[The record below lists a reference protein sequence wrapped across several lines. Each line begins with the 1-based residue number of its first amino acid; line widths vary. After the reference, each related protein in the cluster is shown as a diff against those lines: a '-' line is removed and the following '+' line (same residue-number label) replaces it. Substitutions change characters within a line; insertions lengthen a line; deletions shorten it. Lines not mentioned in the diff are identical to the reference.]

1 MNEQRITYAEL
12 KLAKDSKRPQV
23 KPKGSK
29 SSTTVTEQGVT
40 YAELSLH
47 NAARDPQENGKSCHL
62 KGLAAPPEKCI
73 AGTLG
78 LTCLVLIGII
88 VAVLVI
94 SYTTEEP
101 EQNGFSSEQNDCPN
115 GTKNQEEYHCGPCPQ
130 GWFSY
135 SNNCYYFSAEK
146 KTWKESVTACQ
157 CMNSQLLY
165 IESEEEMKFMEF
177 IRALSWIGVYRSGSD
192 QPWTLVN
199 GSASELEIRES
210 ASANYHCVTLQSTY
224 YADNCGFP
232 KMYYCK
238 HKM

>member
-1 MNEQRITYAEL
+1 MNEQRVTYAEL

-47 NAARDPQENGKSCHL
+47 NAALDPQENGKSCHL

-88 VAVLVI
+88 VAVLAI

-101 EQNGFSSEQNDCPN
+101 RQNGFSSEQNDCPN
-115 GTKNQEEYHCGPCPQ
+115 VTKSQEEYHCGPCPQ

-146 KTWKESVTACQ
+146 KNLEGEHEGLSVYELSA
-157 CMNSQLLY
+157 
-165 IESEEEMKFMEF
+165 
-177 IRALSWIGVYRSGSD
+177 ALHRISRRNEIYGIHTGFVMDWSLPFWQRSAMDIGKWV
-192 QPWTLVN
+192 
-199 GSASELEIRES
+199 I
-210 ASANYHCVTLQSTY
+210 
-224 YADNCGFP
+224 FP
-232 KMYYCK
+232 TRDKRIIIC
-238 HKM
+238 